1 MDRRSFLVSLV
12 GALSLRPTLAA
23 QGSIAAAPAD
33 AWPHFRGTAAL
44 TGVSSSHVPST
55 LKRLW
60 VWEAGPN
67 MAIDSSPAIVGGVV
81 YVGTG
86 AGELVAVGLADGKL
100 RWRYKAAESIG
111 ESSPAVAAGRVFI
124 GDLDGAVHAVNV
136 SDGKRI
142 WTYKTKSEIKSSPT
156 VAADLVLIGS
166 YDGVLYGLGAADGKL
181 RWSVKTENYVHGTP
195 AIADGTAHFAG
206 CDEVFHAVR
215 VRDGQKLF
223 DASATAYTGAS
234 VALVN
239 GVGYFGTFD
248 NQVIAFDVKTR
259 RVKWQYE
266 HPERKFPFYSSA
278 AVADG
283 AVVLGGRDRM
293 VHA

>member
-1 MDRRSFLVSLV
+1 MDRREFISVVVSAAACPHLLKAQA
-12 GALSLRPTLAA
+12 GA
-23 QGSIAAAPAD
+23 IAAPAD
-33 AWPHFRGTAAL
+33 AWPHFRGTASL
-44 TGVSSSHVPST
+44 TGVSSSQVPST

-60 VWEAGPN
+60 VWEAGPDI
-67 MAIDSSPAIVGGVV
+67 AVDSSPAIVGGVV
-81 YVGTG
+81 YVGTA
-86 AGELVAVGLADGKL
+86 AGELVAIGLNDGKL
-100 RWRYKAAESIG
+100 RWRYKAGESIG

-124 GDLDGAVHAVNV
+124 GDLDGTVHAVNA
-136 SDGKRI
+136 SDGKGL
-142 WTYKTKSEIKSSPT
+142 WTHKTKSEIKSSPT